1 MTPEQN
7 FRFRM
12 LVSNLLNSRAMS
24 ESDTR
29 QLAHEDHLR
38 NYVDGLL
45 DEKDAEIAALK
56 AHQQGTQGIL
66 TLLSQCLK
74 YPEGAVELLDLMSGI
89 LAFYEAKATYVPE
102 PKPEPVSRKVVKKT
116 MVERPPMIIFDDDE

>member
-1 MTPEQN
+1 VEGAIVTPEQN
-7 FRFRM
+7 FQFRM

-45 DEKDAEIAALK
+45 DEKDAKI
-56 AHQQGTQGIL
+56 T
-66 TLLSQCLK
+66 
-74 YPEGAVELLDLMSGI
+74 ELEEKVIGLEQREAELEWKLDHI
-89 LAFYEAKATYVPE
+89 
-102 PKPEPVSRKVVKKT
+102 
-116 MVERPPMIIFDDDE
+116 DDDTIYD

>member
-7 FRFRM
+7 FQFRM

-38 NYVDGLL
+38 NYADSLL

-56 AHQQGTQGIL
+56 TTLETIFDAWREVGAHDGFIVVSD
-66 TLLSQCLK
+66 TL
-74 YPEGAVELLDLMSGI
+74 P
-89 LAFYEAKATYVPE
+89 FYHA
-102 PKPEPVSRKVVKKT
+102 VKKHIP
-116 MVERPPMIIFDDDE
+116 ELKEDA